1 MVNTPPASLPPG
13 KVPARLLQ
21 RFLAGRPACEGEV
34 VGPGI
39 GLDGAVL
46 RIPGSA
52 SETGGSYLVAA
63 SDPITFTAT
72 RIGWY
77 VVHVNA
83 NDVACMGARPT
94 WFLAT
99 LLLPEGATSTTPASI
114 AKAPGRS
121 DRGAGI
127 RDPPRNRRLLQ
138 EACDEVG
145 ASLVGGHT
153 EITPDLA
160 RPMVAGTML
169 GVTHGWVSA
178 EGAEPGDA
186 LLLTK
191 GIAVEG
197 TAILATDAKDRLA
210 GIVPAEALERARSYL
225 REPGISVV
233 ADAFAAL
240 GSGKVHALHDPTEG
254 GLSTGIHE
262 LCQAGGTGAVVELE
276 SIPIL
281 RETLL
286 ITQALELDPL
296 GLLASGALLIAAPES
311 EVEPILAALEEEGI
325 PGTRIG
331 RCTEQS
337 EGVVAMDRDGRTAPL
352 TTFSADELTRVL

>member
-99 LLLPEGATSTTPASI
+99 LLLPEGATEALVSEI
-114 AKAPGRS
+114 LH
-121 DRGAGI
+121 DI
-127 RDPPRNRRLLQ
+127 Q